1 MVAMHAL
8 NRTTR
13 LRCLYMA
20 LPLILLSVPSQAQ
33 TFCNRV
39 GSSIICDGENGSR
52 TIQPLGRN
60 GGVITDDRGNVS
72 PYSNGTIIE
81 SESRSYR
88 DAQRRS
94 EERRREMI
102 YGDWGESRR
111 DRSRYD
117 RDEER

>member
-1 MVAMHAL
+1 MKTLLCAAL
-8 NRTTR
+8 
-13 LRCLYMA
+13 L
-20 LPLILLSVPSQAQ
+20 LIAIPAQAQ
-33 TFCNRV
+33 TFCNRI
-39 GSSIICDGENGSR
+39 GSAIVCDGGNGSR
-52 TIQPLGRN
+52 TIQPLGRD

-102 YGDWGESRR
+102 YGDDRR
-111 DRSRYD
+111 DQRSRPSNKYD
-117 RDEER
+117 DGE